1 MKMHL
6 ENILFI
12 SIIISICLGLGF
24 IVDNPI
30 VINAIILIFIIH
42 WISFIPANIYKTEKF
57 FDLTGSLTYI
67 SVVCYVLYSKS
78 KSIDS
83 IFGEIIISAS
93 IIIWAIRLGS
103 FLFLR
108 IKKAGEDKRF
118 REFKKSWSRWLLTWT
133 TSGMWVTICSLC
145 ALTAISSSSV
155 IEIGLP
161 FYFGLFLFIT
171 GLIIEIVAD
180 LQKTKFRSIPT
191 NKEKFIS
198 TGLWSKSRHPNYV
211 GEITL
216 WFGISIMSFS
226 NLNGLELITLIS
238 PIFTYWLLV
247 YVSGVNILEKNGQ
260 KKWGHL
266 ESYKKYTKKTPRLFF
281 RIFG

>member
-1 MKMHL
+1 MKMHFK
-6 ENILFI
+6 NILSI

-24 IVDNPI
+24 IIDNPI

-67 SVVCYVLYSKS
+67 SVISYVLYSKS
-78 KSIDS
+78 QSFDS
-83 IFGEIIISAS
+83 VFGEIIISAS
-93 IIIWAIRLGS
+93 IIIWATRLGS

-145 ALTAISSSSV
+145 GLTAISSDSV
-155 IEIGLP
+155 IEIGLL

-171 GLIIEIVAD
+171 GFIVEIVAD
-180 LQKTKFRSIPT
+180 HQKTKFRSIPT
-191 NKEKFIS
+191 NKGKFIS
-198 TGLWSKSRHPNYV
+198 TGLWSKSRHPNYL

-247 YVSGVNILEKNGQ
+247 YVSGINILEKNGQ

-266 ESYKKYTKKTPRLFF
+266 ESYKKYIKNTPRLFF
-281 RIFG
+281 KIFG

>member
-1 MKMHL
+1 MKIHFK
-6 ENILFI
+6 NILFI
-12 SIIISICLGLGF
+12 SIILLICLGLGF
-24 IVDNPI
+24 IIDNPI
-30 VINAIILIFIIH
+30 VINAITLIFIIH

-57 FDLTGSLTYI
+57 FDLTGSITYI
-67 SVVCYVLYSKS
+67 TVIFYVLYSKG
-78 KSIDS
+78 KSFDLI
-83 IFGEIIISAS
+83 IGEIIISAS
-93 IIIWAIRLGS
+93 IIIWATRLGS

-145 ALTAISSSSV
+145 GLTAISSDLV
-155 IEIGLP
+155 IEMDPL

-171 GLIIEIVAD
+171 GFSIEIVAD
-180 LQKTKFRSIPT
+180 HQKTKFRSIPT
-191 NKEKFIS
+191 NKGKFIS

-216 WFGISIMSFS
+216 WLGISIMSFS

-247 YVSGVNILEKNGQ
+247 YVSGINILEKSGQ

-266 ESYKKYTKKTPRLFF
+266 ESYKKYVKKTPQLFF
-281 RIFG
+281 

>member
-1 MKMHL
+1 MKMHFK
-6 ENILFI
+6 NILSI
-12 SIIISICLGLGF
+12 SFIISICLGLGF
-24 IVDNPI
+24 IIDNPI

-67 SVVCYVLYSKS
+67 SVICYVLYSKS
-78 KSIDS
+78 KSFDS
-83 IFGEIIISAS
+83 IFGEIIISVS
-93 IIIWAIRLGS
+93 IIIWAVRLGS

-145 ALTAISSSSV
+145 GLTAISSNSV
-155 IEIGLP
+155 IEMGML

-171 GLIIEIVAD
+171 GLIVEIVAD
-180 LQKTKFRSIPT
+180 HQKTKFRSIPT
-191 NKEKFIS
+191 NQGKFIS

-216 WFGISIMSFS
+216 WLGISIMSFS
-226 NLNGLELITLIS
+226 NL
-238 PIFTYWLLV
+238 
-247 YVSGVNILEKNGQ
+247 
-260 KKWGHL
+260 
-266 ESYKKYTKKTPRLFF
+266 
-281 RIFG
+281 

>member
-1 MKMHL
+1 MKMHFK
-6 ENILFI
+6 NILSI
-12 SIIISICLGLGF
+12 SFIISICLGLGF
-24 IVDNPI
+24 IIDNPI

-67 SVVCYVLYSKS
+67 SVICYVLYSKS
-78 KSIDS
+78 KSFDS
-83 IFGEIIISAS
+83 ILGEIIISAS
-93 IIIWAIRLGS
+93 VIIWATRLGS

-145 ALTAISSSSV
+145 GLTAISSNSV
-155 IEIGLP
+155 IEMGLL

-171 GLIIEIVAD
+171 GLIVEIVAD
-180 LQKTKFRSIPT
+180 HQKTKFRSIPT
-191 NKEKFIS
+191 NKGKFIS

-216 WFGISIMSFS
+216 WLGISIMSFS
-226 NLNGLELITLIS
+226 NLEGLELITLIS

-247 YVSGVNILEKNGQ
+247 YVSGINILEKNGQ

-266 ESYKKYTKKTPRLFF
+266 ESYKNYIKKTPRLFF
-281 RIFG
+281 KIFG

>member
-6 ENILFI
+6 KNILFI
-12 SIIISICLGLGF
+12 SIIISTCLGMGF
-24 IVDNPI
+24 IIDNPI

-78 KSIDS
+78 KSSDS

-266 ESYKKYTKKTPRLFF
+266 ESYKKYIKNTPRLFF
-281 RIFG
+281 KIFG

>member
-6 ENILFI
+6 KNILSI
-12 SIIISICLGLGF
+12 SIIISICIGLGF
-24 IVDNPI
+24 IIDNPI
-30 VINAIILIFIIH
+30 VVNAIILIFIIH

-78 KSIDS
+78 VSFDS
-83 IFGEIIISAS
+83 ILGEIIISAS
-93 IIIWAIRLGS
+93 IIIWAVRLGS

-118 REFKKSWSRWLLTWT
+118 REFKKSWSRWFLTWT

-145 ALTAISSSSV
+145 ALTAISSNSV
-155 IEIGLP
+155 IEIGLL
-161 FYFGLFLFIT
+161 FYLGLSLFIT
-171 GLIIEIVAD
+171 GLIIEIIAD
-180 LQKTKFRSIPT
+180 HQKTKFRSIPT

-247 YVSGVNILEKNGQ
+247 YVSGVNILEKNGK

-266 ESYKKYTKKTPRLFF
+266 ESYKKYIKKTPRLFF
-281 RIFG
+281 KIFG

>member
-1 MKMHL
+1 MKMHFK
-6 ENILFI
+6 NILSI

-24 IVDNPI
+24 IIDNPI

-42 WISFIPANIYKTEKF
+42 WISYIPANIYKTEKF

-67 SVVCYVLYSKS
+67 SVICYVLYSKS
-78 KSIDS
+78 KSFDS

-93 IIIWAIRLGS
+93 IIIWATRLGG

-145 ALTAISSSSV
+145 GLTAISSNSV
-155 IEIGLP
+155 IEMGLL
-161 FYFGLFLFIT
+161 FYFGLSLFIT
-171 GLIIEIVAD
+171 GLIVEVVAD
-180 LQKTKFRSIPT
+180 HQKTKFRSIPT
-191 NKEKFIS
+191 NKGKFIS

-216 WFGISIMSFS
+216 WLGISIMSFS
-226 NLNGLELITLIS
+226 NLEGLELITLIS

-247 YVSGVNILEKNGQ
+247 YVSGINILEAQ
-260 KKWGHL
+260 AEKKWGHL
-266 ESYKKYTKKTPRLFF
+266 DSFKEYIKNTPRLFF
-281 RIFG
+281 KIFG

>member
-6 ENILFI
+6 KNILSI
-12 SIIISICLGLGF
+12 SIIISICIGLGF
-24 IVDNPI
+24 IIDNPI
-30 VINAIILIFIIH
+30 VVNAIILIFIIH

-78 KSIDS
+78 VSFDS
-83 IFGEIIISAS
+83 ILGEIIISAS
-93 IIIWAIRLGS
+93 IIIWAVRLGS

-118 REFKKSWSRWLLTWT
+118 REFKKSWSRWFLTWT

-145 ALTAISSSSV
+145 ALTAISSNSV
-155 IEIGLP
+155 IEIGLL
-161 FYFGLFLFIT
+161 FYLGLFLFIT
-171 GLIIEIVAD
+171 GLITEIIAD
-180 LQKTKFRSIPT
+180 HQKTKFRSIPT

-247 YVSGVNILEKNGQ
+247 YVSGVNILEKNGK

-266 ESYKKYTKKTPRLFF
+266 ESYKKYIKKTPRLFF
-281 RIFG
+281 KIFG

>member
-6 ENILFI
+6 KNILFI

-24 IVDNPI
+24 IIDNPI

-57 FDLTGSLTYI
+57 FDLTGSLAYI
-67 SVVCYVLYSKS
+67 SVVSYVLYSKS
-78 KSIDS
+78 KSFDS

-118 REFKKSWSRWLLTWT
+118 REFKKSSSRWLLTWT

-145 ALTAISSSSV
+145 ALTAISSNSV
-155 IEIGLP
+155 IEIGLL

-171 GLIIEIVAD
+171 GLIIEIIAD
-180 LQKTKFRSIPT
+180 LQKTRFRSIPT

-198 TGLWSKSRHPNYV
+198 TGLWSRSRHPNYV

-266 ESYKKYTKKTPRLFF
+266 DSYKEYLKNTPRLFF

>member
-1 MKMHL
+1 M
-6 ENILFI
+6 
-12 SIIISICLGLGF
+12 
-24 IVDNPI
+24 
-30 VINAIILIFIIH
+30 
-42 WISFIPANIYKTEKF
+42 
-57 FDLTGSLTYI
+57 
-67 SVVCYVLYSKS
+67 VCYVLYSKS
-78 KSIDS
+78 KSFDS

-145 ALTAISSSSV
+145 ALTAISSNSV
-155 IEIGLP
+155 IEIGLL
-161 FYFGLFLFIT
+161 FYLGLFLFIT

-198 TGLWSKSRHPNYV
+198 TGLWSKSRHPNYF

-266 ESYKKYTKKTPRLFF
+266 ESYKKYIKNTPRLFF
-281 RIFG
+281 KIFG

>member
-1 MKMHL
+1 MKMHIK
-6 ENILFI
+6 NILFI
-12 SIIISICLGLGF
+12 SIIISTCLGMGF
-24 IVDNPI
+24 IIDNPI

-78 KSIDS
+78 KSSDS

>member
-6 ENILFI
+6 KNILSI
-12 SIIISICLGLGF
+12 SIIISICIGLGF
-24 IVDNPI
+24 IIDNPI
-30 VINAIILIFIIH
+30 VVNAIILIFIIH
-42 WISFIPANIYKTEKF
+42 WISFVPANIYKTEKF

-78 KSIDS
+78 VSFDS
-83 IFGEIIISAS
+83 ILGEIIISAS
-93 IIIWAIRLGS
+93 IIIWAVRLGS

-118 REFKKSWSRWLLTWT
+118 REFKKSWSRWFLTWT

-145 ALTAISSSSV
+145 ALTAISSNSV
-155 IEIGLP
+155 IEIGLL
-161 FYFGLFLFIT
+161 FYLGLFLFIT
-171 GLIIEIVAD
+171 GLITEIIAD
-180 LQKTKFRSIPT
+180 HQKTKFRSIPT

-247 YVSGVNILEKNGQ
+247 YVSGVNILEKNGK

-266 ESYKKYTKKTPRLFF
+266 ESYKKYIKKTPRLFF
-281 RIFG
+281 KIFG

>member
-1 MKMHL
+1 MKIHFK
-6 ENILFI
+6 NILFI

-30 VINAIILIFIIH
+30 VINAITLIFIIH

-57 FDLTGSLTYI
+57 FDLTGSITYI
-67 SVVCYVLYSKS
+67 SVILYVLYSKS
-78 KSIDS
+78 KSFDS
-83 IFGEIIISAS
+83 IIGEIIISAS
-93 IIIWAIRLGS
+93 IIIWATRLGI

-118 REFKKSWSRWLLTWT
+118 REFKKSSSRWLLTWT

-145 ALTAISSSSV
+145 GVTAISSDSV
-155 IEIGLP
+155 IEINLL
-161 FYFGLFLFIT
+161 FYLGLFLFIT
-171 GLIIEIVAD
+171 GFIIEIVAD
-180 LQKTKFRSIPT
+180 YQKTKFRSIAT
-191 NKEKFIS
+191 NKDKFIS

-216 WFGISIMSFS
+216 WLGISIMSFS
-226 NLNGLELITLIS
+226 NLNGFELITLIS
-238 PIFTYWLLV
+238 PMFTYWLLV
-247 YVSGVNILEKNGQ
+247 YVSGVNILEKSGQ

-266 ESYKKYTKKTPRLFF
+266 ESYKKYVKKTPQLFF
-281 RIFG
+281 

>member
-1 MKMHL
+1 MKMHFK
-6 ENILFI
+6 NILSI
-12 SIIISICLGLGF
+12 SFIISICLGLGF
-24 IVDNPI
+24 IIDNPI

-67 SVVCYVLYSKS
+67 SVICYVLYSKS
-78 KSIDS
+78 KSFDS
-83 IFGEIIISAS
+83 ILGEIIISAS
-93 IIIWAIRLGS
+93 IIIWATRLGS

-145 ALTAISSSSV
+145 GLTAISSNSV
-155 IEIGLP
+155 IEMGLL
-161 FYFGLFLFIT
+161 FYFGLFLFIL
-171 GLIIEIVAD
+171 GLIVEIVAD
-180 LQKTKFRSIPT
+180 HQKTKFRSIPT
-191 NKEKFIS
+191 NKGKFIS

-216 WFGISIMSFS
+216 WLGISIMSFS
-226 NLNGLELITLIS
+226 NLEGLELITLIS

-247 YVSGVNILEKNGQ
+247 YVSGINILEKSGQ

-266 ESYKKYTKKTPRLFF
+266 ESYKNYIKKTPRLFF
-281 RIFG
+281 KIFG

>member
-6 ENILFI
+6 KNILSI
-12 SIIISICLGLGF
+12 SIIISICIGLGF
-24 IVDNPI
+24 IIDNPI

-78 KSIDS
+78 VSFDS
-83 IFGEIIISAS
+83 ILGEIIISAS
-93 IIIWAIRLGS
+93 IIIWAVRLGS

-118 REFKKSWSRWLLTWT
+118 REFKKSWSRWFLTWT

-145 ALTAISSSSV
+145 ALTAISSNSV
-155 IEIGLP
+155 IEIGLL
-161 FYFGLFLFIT
+161 FYLGLFLFIT

-247 YVSGVNILEKNGQ
+247 YVSGVNILEKNGK

-266 ESYKKYTKKTPRLFF
+266 ESYKKYIKKTPRLFF
-281 RIFG
+281 KIFG

>member
-1 MKMHL
+1 MKMHFK
-6 ENILFI
+6 NILSI
-12 SIIISICLGLGF
+12 SFIISICLGLGF
-24 IVDNPI
+24 IIDNPI

-67 SVVCYVLYSKS
+67 SVICYVLYSKS
-78 KSIDS
+78 KSFDS
-83 IFGEIIISAS
+83 ILGEIIISAS
-93 IIIWAIRLGS
+93 IIIWATRLGS

-145 ALTAISSSSV
+145 GLTAISSNSV
-155 IEIGLP
+155 IEMGLL
-161 FYFGLFLFIT
+161 FYFGLFLFIL
-171 GLIIEIVAD
+171 GLTVEIVAD
-180 LQKTKFRSIPT
+180 HQKTKFRSIPT
-191 NKEKFIS
+191 NKGKFIS

-216 WFGISIMSFS
+216 WLGISIMSFS
-226 NLNGLELITLIS
+226 NLEGLELITLIS

-247 YVSGVNILEKNGQ
+247 YVSGINILEKSGQ

-266 ESYKKYTKKTPRLFF
+266 ESYKNYIKKTPRLFF
-281 RIFG
+281 KIFG

>member
-6 ENILFI
+6 KNILSI
-12 SIIISICLGLGF
+12 SIIISICIGLGF
-24 IVDNPI
+24 IIDNPI
-30 VINAIILIFIIH
+30 VVNAIILIFIIH
-42 WISFIPANIYKTEKF
+42 WISFVPANIYKTEKF

-78 KSIDS
+78 VSFDS
-83 IFGEIIISAS
+83 ILGEIIISAS
-93 IIIWAIRLGS
+93 IIIWAVRLGS

-118 REFKKSWSRWLLTWT
+118 REFKKSWSRWFLTWT

-145 ALTAISSSSV
+145 ALTAISSNSV
-155 IEIGLP
+155 IEIGLL
-161 FYFGLFLFIT
+161 FYLGLSLFIT
-171 GLIIEIVAD
+171 GLIIEIIAD
-180 LQKTKFRSIPT
+180 HQKTKFRSIPT

-247 YVSGVNILEKNGQ
+247 YVSGVNILEKNGK

-266 ESYKKYTKKTPRLFF
+266 ESYKKYIKKTPRLFF
-281 RIFG
+281 KIFG

>member
-6 ENILFI
+6 KNILSI
-12 SIIISICLGLGF
+12 SIIISICIGLGF
-24 IVDNPI
+24 IIDNPI

-78 KSIDS
+78 VSFDS
-83 IFGEIIISAS
+83 ILGEIIISAS
-93 IIIWAIRLGS
+93 IIIWAVRLGS

-145 ALTAISSSSV
+145 ALTAISSNSV
-155 IEIGLP
+155 IEIGLL
-161 FYFGLFLFIT
+161 FYLGLFLFIT

-198 TGLWSKSRHPNYV
+198 NGLWSKSRHPNYV

-238 PIFTYWLLV
+238 PVFTYWLLV
-247 YVSGVNILEKNGQ
+247 YISGVNILEKNGK

-266 ESYKKYTKKTPRLFF
+266 ESYKKYIKKTPRLFF
-281 RIFG
+281 KIFG

>member
-1 MKMHL
+1 MKIHL
-6 ENILFI
+6 KNILFI
-12 SIIISICLGLGF
+12 SIIISTCLGMGF
-24 IVDNPI
+24 IIDNPI

-78 KSIDS
+78 KSSDS

-93 IIIWAIRLGS
+93 IIIWAIRFGS

-145 ALTAISSSSV
+145 ALTAISSNSV
-155 IEIGLP
+155 IEIGLL

-216 WFGISIMSFS
+216 WFGISIISFS

-266 ESYKKYTKKTPRLFF
+266 ESYKKYIKKTPRLFF
-281 RIFG
+281 KIFG

>member
-1 MKMHL
+1 MKMHFK
-6 ENILFI
+6 NILSI
-12 SIIISICLGLGF
+12 SFIISICLGLGF
-24 IVDNPI
+24 IIDNPI

-67 SVVCYVLYSKS
+67 SVICYVLYSKS
-78 KSIDS
+78 KSFDS
-83 IFGEIIISAS
+83 ILGEIIISAS
-93 IIIWAIRLGS
+93 IIIWATRLGS

-145 ALTAISSSSV
+145 GLTAISSNSV
-155 IEIGLP
+155 IEMGLL

-171 GLIIEIVAD
+171 GLIVEIIAD
-180 LQKTKFRSIPT
+180 HQKTKFRSIPT
-191 NKEKFIS
+191 NHGKFIS

-216 WFGISIMSFS
+216 WLGISIMSFS
-226 NLNGLELITLIS
+226 NLEGLELITLIS

-247 YVSGVNILEKNGQ
+247 YVSGINILEKNGQ

-266 ESYKKYTKKTPRLFF
+266 ESYKNYIKKTPRLFF
-281 RIFG
+281 KIFG

>member
-6 ENILFI
+6 KNILFI

-24 IVDNPI
+24 IVDNSI

-78 KSIDS
+78 KSFDS

-93 IIIWAIRLGS
+93 IIIWATRLGS

-145 ALTAISSSSV
+145 ALTAISSNSV
-155 IEIGLP
+155 IEIGLL
-161 FYFGLFLFIT
+161 FYLGLFLFIT

-198 TGLWSKSRHPNYV
+198 TGLWSRSRHPNYV

-266 ESYKKYTKKTPRLFF
+266 ESYKKYIKNTPRLFF
-281 RIFG
+281 KIFG

>member
-6 ENILFI
+6 KNILSI
-12 SIIISICLGLGF
+12 SIIILICTGLGF
-24 IVDNPI
+24 IIDNPI

-67 SVVCYVLYSKS
+67 SVISYVLYSKS
-78 KSIDS
+78 QSFDS
-83 IFGEIIISAS
+83 VFGEIIISAS
-93 IIIWAIRLGS
+93 IIIWATRLGS

-145 ALTAISSSSV
+145 ALTAISSNSV
-155 IEIGLP
+155 IEIGLL
-161 FYFGLFLFIT
+161 FYLGLFLFIT

-198 TGLWSKSRHPNYV
+198 TGLWSKSRHPNYL

-266 ESYKKYTKKTPRLFF
+266 ESYKKYIKKTPRLFF
-281 RIFG
+281 KIFG

>member
-1 MKMHL
+1 MKMHFK
-6 ENILFI
+6 NILSI

-24 IVDNPI
+24 IIDNPI

-67 SVVCYVLYSKS
+67 SVISYVLYSKS
-78 KSIDS
+78 QSFDS
-83 IFGEIIISAS
+83 VFGEIIISAS
-93 IIIWAIRLGS
+93 IIIWATRLGS

-145 ALTAISSSSV
+145 GLTAISSDSV
-155 IEIGLP
+155 IEIGLL

-171 GLIIEIVAD
+171 GFIVEIVAD
-180 LQKTKFRSIPT
+180 HQKTKFRSIPT
-191 NKEKFIS
+191 NKGKFIS

-216 WFGISIMSFS
+216 WLGISIMSFS
-226 NLNGLELITLIS
+226 NLEGLELITLIS
-238 PIFTYWLLV
+238 PVFTYWLLV
-247 YVSGVNILEKNGQ
+247 YVSGINILEKNGQ

-266 ESYKKYTKKTPRLFF
+266 ESYKNYIKNTPRLFF
-281 RIFG
+281 KIFG

>member
-6 ENILFI
+6 KNILSI
-12 SIIISICLGLGF
+12 SIIISICIGLGF
-24 IVDNPI
+24 IIDNPI

-78 KSIDS
+78 VSFDS
-83 IFGEIIISAS
+83 ILGEIIISAS
-93 IIIWAIRLGS
+93 IIIWAVRLGS

-145 ALTAISSSSV
+145 ALTAISSNSV
-155 IEIGLP
+155 VEIGLL
-161 FYFGLFLFIT
+161 FYLGLFLFIT

-266 ESYKKYTKKTPRLFF
+266 ESYKKYIKKTPRLFF
-281 RIFG
+281 KIFG

>member
-1 MKMHL
+1 MKVKYL
-6 ENILFI
+6 
-12 SIIISICLGLGF
+12 
-24 IVDNPI
+24 
-30 VINAIILIFIIH
+30 
-42 WISFIPANIYKTEKF
+42 
-57 FDLTGSLTYI
+57 
-67 SVVCYVLYSKS
+67 
-78 KSIDS
+78 
-83 IFGEIIISAS
+83 IIISAS
-93 IIIWAIRLGS
+93 IIIWAVRLGS

-118 REFKKSWSRWLLTWT
+118 REFKKSSSRWLLTWT

-145 ALTAISSSSV
+145 ALTAISSNSV
-155 IEIGLP
+155 IEIGLL

-171 GLIIEIVAD
+171 GLIIEIIAD

-266 ESYKKYTKKTPRLFF
+266 ESYKKYIKKTPRLFF
-281 RIFG
+281 KIFG